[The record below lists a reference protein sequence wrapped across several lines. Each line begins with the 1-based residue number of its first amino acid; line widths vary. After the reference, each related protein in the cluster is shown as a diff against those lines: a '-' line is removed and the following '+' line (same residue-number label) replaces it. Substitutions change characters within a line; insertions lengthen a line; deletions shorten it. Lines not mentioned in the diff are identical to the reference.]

1 MIRVCFLHAKSD
13 YCRPTG
19 WWLKTKS
26 KAEFFGGVSPEMS
39 YCGHYAAR
47 LSVGRPQSFEFS
59 SVDWSHF
66 ETSISVEPC
75 KIVADEGLPVLKA
88 TKYSEDEIILLLTI
102 CGEENEI
109 FEEISV
115 VDGEILR
122 EWKSYIHGCPVAHVV
137 ARLNSEDGHV
147 AVRIRRYNNGKE
159 VAIFS
164 WQCKQFILGIKE
176 YKKAI
181 GDNSLLKGR
190 STIEQ
195 EMKDCRARQLMRE
208 HSRTYRKLLAGTDQ
222 LRKLSAALN
231 LIDKQRSYEMQDETL
246 FFIKDKNTGR
256 RTAHYYNEVNIL
268 RLERRVEKLKRETA
282 STMMIG
288 A

>member
-1 MIRVCFLHAKSD
+1 MIRISFLHAKSD
-13 YCRPTG
+13 YCKPTG
-19 WWLKTKS
+19 WWLKTKPE
-26 KAEFFGGVSPEMS
+26 AEFFGGVSPEMS
-39 YCGHYAAR
+39 YCGHYAAK
-47 LSVGRPQSFEFS
+47 LSVSKPQCFEFS
-59 SVDWSHF
+59 SVDWNHF

-109 FEEISV
+109 FEEISA

-122 EWKSYIHGCPVAHVV
+122 EWKGYIHACPVAHVV
-137 ARLNSEDGHV
+137 ARLDSKNGHV

-176 YKKAI
+176 YKEAVS
-181 GDNSLLKGR
+181 DNSLLQGR

-195 EMKDCRARQLMRE
+195 EMEDCRVRQLMRE

-256 RTAHYYNEVNIL
+256 RTAHYYSEVNIL
-268 RLERRVEKLKRETA
+268 RLERRVKRLKREATPKKVVNA
-282 STMMIG
+282 
-288 A
+288 